1 MFRLLLSY
9 KWATLWASLIFVLCA
24 IPGRDLPDADW
35 MRLFRLDK
43 WVHAGMFIILLL
55 LATAEH
61 HRRTKHSLSL
71 MWAVAGTLYGLGLEL
86 MQELVFTERSFDIFD
101 SVADAAGA
109 WMGWVFAPVILKKAG
124 AWNGK

>member
-1 MFRLLLSY
+1 MSY

-43 WVHAGMFIILLL
+43 WVHAGMFLLLLL

-61 HRRTKHSLSL
+61 HRRTGRSLSAG
-71 MWAVAGTLYGLGLEL
+71 WAVAGTLYGLSLEL

-101 SVADAAGA
+101 VAADAAGA
-109 WMGWVFAPVILKKAG
+109 WLGWGFAPAILKKVRT
-124 AWNGK
+124 WNGK